1 MSCLPV
7 GKLRA
12 SFLQGL
18 FDRHP
23 VKDERVLMGP
33 RVGEDAAVIDLG
45 ERCLVATADP
55 ITFASDDAA
64 WYALQVNAN
73 DIAVRGARPHQDALV
88 LHGMTLEE
96 ALEKRRAQLA
106 DG

>member
-45 ERCLVATADP
+45 ERYLVATADP

-64 WYALQVNAN
+64 EGLAAFR
-73 DIAVRGARPHQDALV
+73 AKRSPTFRGR
-88 LHGMTLEE
+88 
-96 ALEKRRAQLA
+96 
-106 DG
+106 